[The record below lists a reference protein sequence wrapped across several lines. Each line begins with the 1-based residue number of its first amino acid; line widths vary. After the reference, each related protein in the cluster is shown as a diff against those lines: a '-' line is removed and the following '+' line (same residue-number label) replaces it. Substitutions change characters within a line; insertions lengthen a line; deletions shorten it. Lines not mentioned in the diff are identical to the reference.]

1 MDKYISGASQLR
13 VQVRRGRFRVQREV
27 RARGAA

>member
-1 MDKYISGASQLR
+1 MGKYISGASQLR
-13 VQVRRGRFRVQREV
+13 VQVRCGRFRVQREV

>member
-1 MDKYISGASQLR
+1 MDNYISGASQLR

-27 RARGAA
+27 RTRGAA